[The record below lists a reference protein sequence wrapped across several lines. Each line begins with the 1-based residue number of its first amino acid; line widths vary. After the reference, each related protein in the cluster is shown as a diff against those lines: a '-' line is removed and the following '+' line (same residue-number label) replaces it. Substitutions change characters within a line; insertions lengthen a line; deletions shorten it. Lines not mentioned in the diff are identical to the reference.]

1 MKIVNPGP
9 WKHLPPAGAPVPTP
23 RTWYK
28 PRVPTANPFDRDVTE
43 DTEAEAAGGDTH
55 AADGSTTEPVGDSG
69 QIASALNEA
78 EAVAAAAVPSS
89 SAAAAGGTDVA
100 PSETQSN
107 SLPRSL
113 SVPVLTFDQLSLQPA
128 DMTEKKESDQVTPC
142 QSKVW
147 KQILLSYCLAT
158 LLLRNDVKTEC

>member
-28 PRVPTANPFDRDVTE
+28 PRAPPANPFDRDVTE

-69 QIASALNEA
+69 QIASDLNG
-78 EAVAAAAVPSS
+78 AAAA
-89 SAAAAGGTDVA
+89 GTDVA
-100 PSETQSN
+100 PSETQPN
-107 SLPRSL
+107 SLPKSL
-113 SVPVLTFDQLSLQPA
+113 SVPALTSDQLSLQPA
-128 DMTEKKESDQVTPC
+128 DTTEKKESDQVTPC
-142 QSKVW
+142 QTKVW
-147 KQILLSYCLAT
+147 KQILLSWCLAT
-158 LLLRNDVKTEC
+158 LLLQKDVKTEC

>member
-9 WKHLPPAGAPVPTP
+9 WKHLAPAGAPVPTP

-28 PRVPTANPFDRDVTE
+28 PRVPPANPFDRDVTE

-55 AADGSTTEPVGDSG
+55 AVDGSTMEPVGDSG
-69 QIASALNEA
+69 QIASDLNEA
-78 EAVAAAAVPSS
+78 EAV
-89 SAAAAGGTDVA
+89 AAAAGGTDVA

-113 SVPVLTFDQLSLQPA
+113 SVPVLTSDQLSLHPA
-128 DMTEKKESDQVTPC
+128 DTTEKKESDQVTPC

-147 KQILLSYCLAT
+147 KQILLSCCLAT
-158 LLLRNDVKTEC
+158 LLLRKRC